1 MTKYK
6 VEEHRN
12 DVTIFLSLFFPSPC
26 FVLTLS
32 HFGSRSLLTKGTSL
46 PSRRT
51 SASRESDSASLHG
64 IPKRPT
70 RKEPSHV
77 FRPLFAFLK
86 SFLTQPRN
94 TAQPGVVTN
103 NTLRIYYTK
112 QNNSPAMCV
121 CARVCAVVHRGPSG
135 SRRSKKQEAASS
147 TIGQIWEG
155 RLSQKARTL
164 THLWVSVSNQP
175 RLFFF
180 LLQMIFSHT
189 YAHTHSPVHYFS
201 VGWMNGQKDRRTKDG
216 QRAKDYHR
224 S

>member
-51 SASRESDSASLHG
+51 SASRKSDSASLHG

-70 RKEPSHV
+70 RKEPSRV

-121 CARVCAVVHRGPSG
+121 CACVCCGA
-135 SRRSKKQEAASS
+135 SRNEREQKK
-147 TIGQIWEG
+147 
-155 RLSQKARTL
+155 
-164 THLWVSVSNQP
+164 
-175 RLFFF
+175 
-180 LLQMIFSHT
+180 
-189 YAHTHSPVHYFS
+189 
-201 VGWMNGQKDRRTKDG
+201 
-216 QRAKDYHR
+216 
-224 S
+224 